1 MHRHEPPILGGKIKI
16 YHRDDENGVW
26 VVEKKASMPIHATGR
41 YRKNTLLEVLKN
53 EYGLEHVN
61 SEFIQYICFDCP
73 LSFLNWRYGA
83 DILCI

>member
-1 MHRHEPPILGGKIKI
+1 MHRHEPPILGGKVKVH
-16 YHRDDENGVW
+16 HRDDENGVW

-61 SEFIQYICFDCP
+61 SMCP
-73 LSFLNWRYGA
+73 HQAKALQRLIN
-83 DILCI
+83 